1 MHQLKG
7 GKRTFLPP
15 DISPPRHQAPDI
27 SLALLRTFP
36 PFFIHS
42 FIWPGPQRLSPNFN
56 VTTVAPAAAVL
67 YRPIRL

>member
-42 FIWPGPQRLSPNFN
+42 FIWPRPQRLS
-56 VTTVAPAAAVL
+56 PAAAVL
-67 YRPIRL
+67 YRPIHLYSPKTV